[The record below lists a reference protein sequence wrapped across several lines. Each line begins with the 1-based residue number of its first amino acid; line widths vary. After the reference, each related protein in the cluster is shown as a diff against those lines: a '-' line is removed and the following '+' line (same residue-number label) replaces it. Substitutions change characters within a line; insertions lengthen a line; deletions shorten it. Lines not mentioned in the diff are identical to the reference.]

1 MNSVQFT
8 IGVQYIFKIFFGT
21 NQIRSFVEYEN
32 CRYFYDNCQIEAM
45 DPKQKGKTVQDKGAG
60 TATKLVVKSKS
71 TEAAP
76 LKELNQ
82 EFKNYILKFKLP
94 VRKTAG
100 GAVAFTDYLNDRLLM
115 VEVIKKGIT
124 YSLFEEIQKLSSL
137 TSQEWAT
144 ILNLSTRSLQ
154 RYKEQDQL
162 FKPIQSE
169 KIMELGEIFILG
181 NEVFGD
187 ADKFK
192 RWLETP
198 NFAIGSVRP
207 TDLLSDSFGQQLV
220 TDELNRIN
228 YGIFA

>member
-1 MNSVQFT
+1 
-8 IGVQYIFKIFFGT
+8 
-21 NQIRSFVEYEN
+21 
-32 CRYFYDNCQIEAM
+32 M
-45 DPKQKGKTVQDKGAG
+45 DGKQKVKVVPDKGAAR
-60 TATKLVVKSKS
+60 TTKLVVKSKS
-71 TEAAP
+71 KETAP
-76 LKELNQ
+76 LMELNQ
-82 EFKNYILKFKLP
+82 EFKNYLLKFKLP

-100 GAVAFTDYLNDRLLM
+100 GAVIFADYLNDRLLM

-169 KIMELGEIFILG
+169 KIMELGQIFILG
-181 NEVFGD
+181 NEVFKD

-198 NFAIGSVRP
+198 SFAIGNVRP
-207 TDLLSDSFGQQLV
+207 ADLLADSFGQQLV
-220 TDELNRIN
+220 TDELNRIH
-228 YGIFA
+228 YGIFV

>member
-1 MNSVQFT
+1 
-8 IGVQYIFKIFFGT
+8 
-21 NQIRSFVEYEN
+21 
-32 CRYFYDNCQIEAM
+32 M
-45 DPKQKGKTVQDKGAG
+45 DTKQKGKAVQDKSAIR
-60 TATKLVVKSKS
+60 ATKLVVKSKS
-71 TEAAP
+71 TETVP

-82 EFKNYILKFKLP
+82 EFKNYLQKFKLP

-198 NFAIGSVRP
+198 SFAIGNVRP
-207 TDLLSDSFGQQLV
+207 TDLLSDSFGQQIV
-220 TDELNRIN
+220 TEELTRIN
-228 YGIFA
+228 YGIFV

>member
-1 MNSVQFT
+1 
-8 IGVQYIFKIFFGT
+8 
-21 NQIRSFVEYEN
+21 
-32 CRYFYDNCQIEAM
+32 M
-45 DPKQKGKTVQDKGAG
+45 DAHQKGKAVQNKSA
-60 TATKLVVKSKS
+60 AKPSKLVVKSKS

-94 VRKTAG
+94 VRKTAA

-187 ADKFK
+187 ADQFK

-198 NFAIGSVRP
+198 SFAIGNVRP
-207 TDLLSDSFGQQLV
+207 ADLLADSFGQQLV
-220 TDELNRIN
+220 TDELNRIH
-228 YGIFA
+228 YGIFV

>member
-1 MNSVQFT
+1 MN
-8 IGVQYIFKIFFGT
+8 
-21 NQIRSFVEYEN
+21 
-32 CRYFYDNCQIEAM
+32 A
-45 DPKQKGKTVQDKGAG
+45 KQKGKTLQDKRTIRSAN
-60 TATKLVVKSKS
+60 LVVKSKS
-71 TEAAP
+71 TEATP

-82 EFKNYILKFKLP
+82 EFKNYLLKFKLP
-94 VRKTAG
+94 VRKTAS
-100 GAVAFTDYLNDRLLM
+100 GAVAFTDYLNDRLFM
-115 VEVIKKGIT
+115 VEVIRKGIT

-198 NFAIGSVRP
+198 SYAIGNVRP
-207 TDLLSDSFGQQLV
+207 AELLADSFGQQLV
-220 TDELNRIN
+220 TEELNRIQ
-228 YGIFA
+228 YGIFT

>member
-1 MNSVQFT
+1 MGSIVDL
-8 IGVQYIFKIFFGT
+8 
-21 NQIRSFVEYEN
+21 EN
-32 CRYFYDNCQIEAM
+32 CRYIYDNCQKTTM
-45 DPKQKGKTVQDKGAG
+45 DAKQKIKAVQDKSD
-60 TATKLVVKSKS
+60 TRATKLVVKSKS
-71 TEAAP
+71 TEVTP

-187 ADKFK
+187 TDKFK
-192 RWLETP
+192 RWLEKP
-198 NFAIGSVRP
+198 NFAIGNVRP
-207 TDLLSDSFGQQLV
+207 TDLLSDSYGQQIV
-220 TDELNRIN
+220 TEELNRIN